1 MPYFESKKRTV
12 YSPENSKLE
21 ILFNFLEKHNQSLS
35 GSDLYNALVDIY
47 ETLDEELKGENNGL

>member
-1 MPYFESKKRTV
+1 MPYFEAKKRTV

-35 GSDLYNALVDIY
+35 GSDLYNDLVDIY
-47 ETLDEELKGENNGL
+47 ENLDEEMKEESK